1 MIFDTQRI
9 FKYNMVVLYHD
20 FLSWRSPARR
30 YLTYEYL
37 PTYDMRFVLFNRLSV
52 AEKLY
57 DVGENRR
64 WKSDDYT
71 LSEIERSYMLQRREL
86 SWQKIVTPALYL
98 ILSPFR
104 VIVSY

>member
-1 MIFDTQRI
+1 MTVSHPESPTTTERP
-9 FKYNMVVLYHD
+9 Y
-20 FLSWRSPARR
+20 LS
-30 YLTYEYL
+30 YEYL

-52 AEKLY
+52 AEGLH
-57 DVGENRR
+57 DIGENRR

-71 LSEIERSYMLQRREL
+71 LSEIERSYMLQWREL